1 MTKEIKKFPQE
12 SNPLVSSGL
21 GAPFRLSSFYTMAG
35 NNDSWIRDDCIKAIG
50 TIGKR
55 HPEYVKAAIPL
66 LKTLSKLSSYPYTM
80 KIAAQALDAITRNYD
95 SSSVSA

>member
-1 MTKEIKKFPQE
+1 
-12 SNPLVSSGL
+12 
-21 GAPFRLSSFYTMAG
+21 MAG

-66 LKTLSKLSSYPYTM
+66 LKTLSKLSSYSFTM
-80 KIAAQALDAITRNYD
+80 KIAARALDAITSNYD
-95 SSSVSA
+95 LSSVSP